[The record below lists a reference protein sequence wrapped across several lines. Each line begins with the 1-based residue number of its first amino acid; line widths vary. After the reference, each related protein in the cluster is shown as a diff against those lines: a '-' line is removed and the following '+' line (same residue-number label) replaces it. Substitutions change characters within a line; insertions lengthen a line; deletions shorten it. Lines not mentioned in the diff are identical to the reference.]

1 MNEVFEFDNRHH
13 FFDQILAFAVVL
25 TGACSVIR
33 SVQLKAMLDALNKGQ
48 DPGFGGLIVGGQG
61 AGSILVNLL
70 EIAES
75 IQLKKLVSRIQFE
88 ENPFH
93 TSGAQYPAEGELPF
107 GPVLE
112 SAARVCLGSAYE
124 SVGPSLRKTFGADF
138 GKWPPVLQY
147 FRHLRNA
154 ASHGNHFD
162 IRPRRK
168 VPGKKRQP
176 AIDPKDRPTWRT
188 SVMPDDASMRG
199 KLPFDEFLRHGDV
212 PVLLCD
218 IDLFLLGKG
227 IAPDD

>member
-1 MNEVFEFDNRHH
+1 MNEVFEFHNRHH
-13 FFDQILAFAVVL
+13 FFDQTLAFAVVL
-25 TGACSVIR
+25 TGAYSVIR
-33 SVQLKAMLDALNKGQ
+33 SVQLKAMLDARNKGQ
-48 DPGFGGLIVGGQG
+48 DPGFGGLIVGGQV

-88 ENPFH
+88 ENLFP

-124 SVGPSLRKTFGADF
+124 SVLPSLRRTFGADF

-168 VPGKKRQP
+168 VRGKSQP
-176 AIDPKDRPTWRT
+176 AIDPKNPPTWRT
-188 SVMPDDASMRG
+188 SVMPDDASMQG
-199 KLPFDEFLRHGDV
+199 KLLFHEFLRPGDV

-227 IAPDD
+227 LAPDD